1 MCAAQHI
8 QPDCH
13 FAFSSYHD
21 QFSLQ
26 SGKGA
31 FYYFHGITCCQRCT
45 ANLYSLRAIIQH
57 LSLIHI

>member
-26 SGKGA
+26 SGKRT
-31 FYYFHGITCCQRCT
+31 FDDFHGITRSQGVLQIST
-45 ANLYSLRAIIQH
+45 VSGL
-57 LSLIHI
+57 